1 MISADYS
8 MTFLEDP
15 HRRKN
20 ILSGEWVLNSP
31 QRTKRPWNGSIHS
44 PEGKKRTSYDSQC
57 YLCPGNSRA
66 EGEQNPD
73 YKGIF
78 VFANDFP
85 ALLPDI
91 EFSESESP
99 LLQVQSVSGICR
111 VLCFSERHDLTLPEL
126 ELDAVER
133 VVGVW
138 VEQVKELGEIFKWVQ
153 IFENKGEM
161 MGSSNPHPHGQIWAG
176 NFLPNEICREDRQQ
190 RDYFQTHG
198 TQLLADYLEHEI
210 RSKERLVEINEHW
223 LAVVP
228 WCAVWPF
235 ETLILPKRQ
244 VACFSGITGDEQSA
258 LAELL
263 KNLLTRYDNLFQTSF
278 PYSMGWHGTPFS
290 SLSKESWTLHAH
302 IFPPLLRSASI
313 RKFMVGYEML
323 AEAQRD
329 LTPEH
334 AAGLLRECS
343 TQHYL
348 KRTL

>member
-1 MISADYS
+1 M
-8 MTFLEDP
+8 
-15 HRRKN
+15 
-20 ILSGEWVLNSP
+20 
-31 QRTKRPWNGSIHS
+31 
-44 PEGKKRTSYDSQC
+44 
-57 YLCPGNSRA
+57 
-66 EGEQNPD
+66 
-73 YKGIF
+73 
-78 VFANDFP
+78 
-85 ALLPDI
+85 
-91 EFSESESP
+91 
-99 LLQVQSVSGICR
+99 
-111 VLCFSERHDLTLPEL
+111 
-126 ELDAVER
+126 ER

-138 VEQVKELGEIFKWVQ
+138 VEQVKELGGIFKWVQ

-161 MGSSNPHPHGQIWAG
+161 MGCSNPHPHGQIWAG

-210 RSKERLVEINEHW
+210 RSQERLVEINEHW

-228 WCAVWPF
+228 WWAVWPF

-244 VACFSGITGDEQSA
+244 VACFSGITGVEQSA

-290 SLSKESWTLHAH
+290 SNSKESWTLHAH
-302 IFPPLLRSASI
+302 IFPPLLCSASI

-329 LTPEH
+329 LTPEQ
-334 AAGLLRECS
+334 AAGRLRECS

>member
-20 ILSGEWVLNSP
+20 ILSGEWVLVSP
-31 QRTKRPWNGSIHS
+31 QRTKRPWNGSVHS
-44 PEGKKRTSYDSQC
+44 PEGKQRTSYDPQC

-66 EGEQNPD
+66 EGKQNPD

-99 LLQVQSVSGICR
+99 LLLVQSVSGICR

-138 VEQVKELGEIFKWVQ
+138 VEQVKELGGIFKWVQ

-161 MGSSNPHPHGQIWAG
+161 MGCSNPHPHGQIWAG

-198 TQLLADYLEHEI
+198 TQLLGDYLEHEI
-210 RSKERLVEINEHW
+210 RSRERLVEINEHW

-228 WCAVWPF
+228 WWAVWPF

-244 VACFSGITGDEQSA
+244 VACFSDITGVEQSA

-278 PYSMGWHGTPFS
+278 PYSMGWHGSPFS
-290 SLSKESWTLHAH
+290 SHSKESWTLHAH

-329 LTPEH
+329 LTPEQ
-334 AAGLLRECS
+334 AAGRLRECS

>member
-176 NFLPNEICREDRQQ
+176 NFLPNEICR
-190 RDYFQTHG
+190 
-198 TQLLADYLEHEI
+198 
-210 RSKERLVEINEHW
+210 
-223 LAVVP
+223 
-228 WCAVWPF
+228 
-235 ETLILPKRQ
+235 
-244 VACFSGITGDEQSA
+244 
-258 LAELL
+258 
-263 KNLLTRYDNLFQTSF
+263 
-278 PYSMGWHGTPFS
+278 
-290 SLSKESWTLHAH
+290 
-302 IFPPLLRSASI
+302 
-313 RKFMVGYEML
+313 
-323 AEAQRD
+323 
-329 LTPEH
+329 
-334 AAGLLRECS
+334 
-343 TQHYL
+343 
-348 KRTL
+348 